1 MGIQFA
7 QLLLTLTILI
17 IIHEWGHFFFAKRFK
32 CKVEKFYLFF
42 DFLFPI
48 STLLK
53 FSLFKFKKGE
63 TEYGIGWFPLGGY
76 VQIAGMV
83 DEQMDK
89 EHLNRPPEPWEFRAK
104 PKWQRLLIMLGG
116 IIMNIITGVLIYWM
130 LIYFNGKEILPTSSV
145 KNGIACDSVMLKIGF
160 KDGDKIVSIDGKPV
174 SDFSKIPAMIILDKA
189 KSVQVE
195 REGKNVNVQITEDH
209 LSMILALKK
218 AGIFSPR
225 FHFEIDSLDKNLPAY
240 KSGLLS
246 KDKIVAVDGNKIE
259 YYHEFVRSLEG
270 KAGKKVSITVN
281 RKGIDTNFTVP
292 VESKEGRAVIGIFIN
307 KTDSFKTIPL
317 KFGFF
322 QSFVEG
328 SKDAWNTMVLQAK
341 SIGLM
346 FTVKDTYKQIGGF
359 YTMAKTFDTEWDWVS
374 FWSKCGMISLMLAFM
389 NFLPIPMLDGGYIL
403 FLLIEMIT
411 RRNIPEK
418 FILYANYVGLVLLMA
433 LMVYAN
439 TDMFR

>member
-17 IIHEWGHFFFAKRFK
+17 VLHEWGHFYFAKKFK
-32 CKVEKFYLFF
+32 CRVEKFYLFF
-42 DFLFPI
+42 DFLFPVA
-48 STLLK
+48 TLMK
-53 FSLFKFKKGE
+53 FSLFKVKKGE
-63 TEYGIGWFPLGGY
+63 TEYGLGWFPLGGY

-89 EHLNRPPEPWEFRAK
+89 EQIGRPPEPWEFRAK
-104 PKWQRLLIMLGG
+104 PKWQRLLIMMGG
-116 IIMNIITGVLIYWM
+116 IIMNVLVGVLIYWM
-130 LIYFNGKEILPTSSV
+130 LIFFNGKESLPIASV

-160 KDGDKIVSIDGKPV
+160 RDGDKILKVDGEEV
-174 SDFSKIPAMIILDKA
+174 QDFNKIPVMIILDKA

-195 REGKNVNVQITEDH
+195 RGGSVVEIPITEDH
-209 LSMILALKK
+209 LSTILALKK

-225 FHFEIDSLDKNLPAY
+225 FHFEIDSAIVGMPAAAA
-240 KSGLLS
+240 GL
-246 KDKIVAVDGNKIE
+246 KKGDEVVAINNDTVE
-259 YYHEFVRSLEG
+259 YYHEFARKVESQ
-270 KAGKKVSITVN
+270 AGKSLSFLVKRDTQMLTLNITPKV
-281 RKGIDTNFTVP
+281 
-292 VESKEGRAVIGIFIN
+292 EGNRAVIGVFPKN
-307 KTDSFKTIPL
+307 TDDFQTIHRD
-317 KFGFF
+317 FGFF
-322 QSFVEG
+322 ASFTEG
-328 SKDAWNTMVLQAK
+328 LKDGWNTLVLQAK

-359 YTMAKTFDTEWDWVS
+359 YTMAKTFDKEWDWVS
-374 FWSKCGMISLMLAFM
+374 FWSRCGMISLILAFM

-403 FLLIEMIT
+403 ILLIEMIT
-411 RRNIPEK
+411 RRNVPEK